1 MKEEETRF
9 MQEVGYLLTHVIFF
23 DSLFDSLM
31 TMQKLALVGQKV
43 SPLFKSIKKIYCRY
57 DVNR

>member
-1 MKEEETRF
+1 